1 VFLERQ
7 RLLGINGVFLS
18 FKGQSRMGRHAFS
31 TVAAGSLG
39 VIAGV
44 LLDMIVVAVFGMSWR
59 TDAYFIAVTIPL
71 VIITLMMLQATRVV
85 QPLFINKRQTEGEH
99 EGWNYLNLIMTGG
112 TAIVAGCSAVGVL
125 ISPLIMRLQAA
136 GSPSDE
142 TVLATRLS
150 MCLFLILPLNFP
162 VVIMRAALQS
172 FGIFALPG
180 SMKFFESSFKILL
193 LLSVG
198 GKLGV
203 EALVWGTLAGTL
215 FEVVVFYLVL
225 RAKGFR
231 FHAVFRLKHPDIVQA
246 YTLMLFPLA
255 GQACAVGVESLANA
269 LGSML
274 GPGNVTAL
282 RLATRIIESFAG
294 LLVGSIVIAA
304 MPAIAESVAI
314 RDWKAMRKHLQHG
327 LYLLLLVS
335 IPFSIWLAMVS
346 RPLISLLYERA
357 NFSAADTTL
366 VANILLVMIPYLF
379 LGRFGALLELPFFA
393 WQDTKT
399 PVLNAIV
406 SAVLF
411 VAISFFLVRVGGVYG
426 IPIARSLGYALGA
439 WLLLHL
445 LRRHTGKIGFAAVR
459 DVSIRIC
466 GASLIM
472 AVFIWVGKWLA
483 ASIPLHGFVAKGT
496 ALVLPTAFGS
506 VTLIL
511 SLFALRVLDPAL
523 IQRGWGAMERRT
535 AGWLALNRTPNSL

>member
-1 VFLERQ
+1 M
-7 RLLGINGVFLS
+7 FLS
-18 FKGQSRMGRHAFS
+18 FKGESRMGRHAFS
-31 TVAAGSLG
+31 TVATSSFGIFAG
-39 VIAGV
+39 IV
-44 LLDMIVVAVFGMSWR
+44 LDVVVVAIFGMSWR

-85 QPLFINKRQTEGEH
+85 QPLFINRRQTQGEH

-112 TAIVAGCSAVGVL
+112 TAIIVACSAVGVL
-125 ISPLIMRLQAA
+125 LSPLLMRLQAA
-136 GSPSDE
+136 GSPNNE
-142 TVLATRLS
+142 MLLATRLS
-150 MCLFLILPLNFP
+150 MFLFFILPLNFP
-162 VVIMRAALQS
+162 IVVMRAALQS
-172 FGIFALPG
+172 LGIFALPG
-180 SMKFFESSFKILL
+180 SMKFFESLFKILL
-193 LLSVG
+193 LLSIG
-198 GKLGV
+198 RKLGV

-215 FEVVVFYLVL
+215 FEMLVFYLVL
-225 RAKGFR
+225 RQKGFR
-231 FHAVFRLKHPDIVQA
+231 FHSVWRLKHPDIVQA
-246 YTLMLFPLA
+246 YSLMLFPLV
-255 GQACAVGVESLANA
+255 GQACAVGVESLTNA

-304 MPAIAESVAI
+304 MPTIAESVAI
-314 RDWKAMRKHLQHG
+314 RDWKATRKHLQHG

-366 VANILLVMIPYLF
+366 VANILLLMIPYLF
-379 LGRFGALLELPFFA
+379 LGRFGGLLELPFFA

-399 PVLNAIV
+399 PVLNAMV

-426 IPIARSLGYALGA
+426 IPIGRSLGYALGA

-466 GASLIM
+466 GASVVM
-472 AVFIWVGKWLA
+472 ALFIWVGNWLA
-483 ASIPLHGFVAKGT
+483 ASIPLHALAAKAT
-496 ALVLPTAFGS
+496 ALALPTALGS
-506 VTLIL
+506 GALIL
-511 SLFALRVLDPAL
+511 SLFVLRVLDPAL
-523 IQRGWGAMERRT
+523 IQRGWCAMERRT

>member
-1 VFLERQ
+1 
-7 RLLGINGVFLS
+7 
-18 FKGQSRMGRHAFS
+18 MGRHAFS
-31 TVAAGSLG
+31 TVASSSFGIVA
-39 VIAGV
+39 AV
-44 LLDMIVVAVFGMSWR
+44 LLDVLVVAMFGMSWR

-112 TAIVAGCSAVGVL
+112 TAIVAACSAVGVL
-125 ISPLIMRLQAA
+125 LSPMFMRLQAA
-136 GSPSDE
+136 GSASDE
-142 TVLATRLS
+142 TLLATRLS

-172 FGIFALPG
+172 LGIFALPG

-193 LLSVG
+193 LWSVG
-198 GKLGV
+198 RKLGV

-231 FHAVFRLKHPDIVQA
+231 FHSVWRFKHPDMVQA
-246 YTLMLFPLA
+246 YSLMLFPLV
-255 GQACAVGVESLANA
+255 GQACAVGVESLTNV

-282 RLATRIIESFAG
+282 RLAIRIIESFAG

-304 MPAIAESVAI
+304 MPTIAESVSS
-314 RDWKAMRKHLQHG
+314 RDWTATRRHLQHG

-346 RPLISLLYERA
+346 HPLISLLYERA
-357 NFSAADTTL
+357 KFSAADTTL
-366 VANILLVMIPYLF
+366 VANILLVMIPYVF
-379 LGRFGALLELPFFA
+379 VGRFMSLLELPFFA

-399 PVLNAIV
+399 PVLNAMV

-411 VAISFFLVRVGGVYG
+411 VATSFFLVRIAGVYG
-426 IPIARSLGYALGA
+426 IAIGRSLTYAVGA
-439 WLLLHL
+439 WFLIHL
-445 LRRHTGKIGFAAVR
+445 LRRRIGKIGFGAVR

-472 AVFIWVGKWLA
+472 ALFIWVGNWLA
-483 ASIPLHGFVAKGT
+483 ASIPLHALAAKAT
-496 ALVLPTAFGS
+496 ALALPTALGS
-506 VTLIL
+506 GALIL
-511 SLFALRVLDPAL
+511 SLFVLRVLDPAL
-523 IQRGWGAMERRT
+523 IQRGWCAMERRT